1 MNSVI
6 PVRITFRTTFFD
18 SFRSRQIVLI
28 PLPSVKCSRL
38 IFAIVSTISI
48 PCSASDNHRRHNGPN
63 PRSVGSLL
71 DADHPRSGV
80 LIPRRST
87 ANRNALRDGA
97 IAAGLSFM
105 AALAA
110 LALMMR
116 LLRSVSFT
124 PYVVYRIVLGVA
136 LLAIAYV

>member
-1 MNSVI
+1 
-6 PVRITFRTTFFD
+6 
-18 SFRSRQIVLI
+18 VL
-28 PLPSVKCSRL
+28 LAGEV
-38 IFAIVSTISI
+38 T
-48 PCSASDNHRRHNGPN
+48 GE
-63 PRSVGSLL
+63 
-71 DADHPRSGV
+71 
-80 LIPRRST
+80 
-87 ANRNALRDGA
+87 ANRTALRDGA

-124 PYVVYRIVLGVA
+124 PYVVYRIVIGVA